1 MTYLLKRS
9 SRASWTQNKNISM
22 KSILKELV
30 GGKALVFIIVLGLG
44 GSFQN
49 GFHLTA
55 ISSPSPYIQSFINSS
70 WMHHYGDVP
79 GEKTITFIWSAV
91 VALYAFGG
99 LIGSISVRYL
109 TSRLGRKGTMLLNSA
124 IAVVA
129 TVIMYISKPAYSF
142 ELILVARFLN
152 GFGAGL
158 GLNVHAIYL
167 GESSPKKIRG
177 MVTLTV
183 ATFLSLGKLAGQF
196 AGLREIL
203 GREEW
208 WNILL
213 CVPTV
218 FCVVQLAV
226 LPFFPDAPRYILI
239 EKGNTEQCKK
249 ALQCLWGPGDY
260 KLEIEEMVEEQVV
273 IGEEHNKSLLDLVR
287 DKHLRWQVIS
297 LLVINGCIQFSGVS
311 AITVFSFN
319 IFLEAGI
326 PVDKIRYVTLGIG
339 ASEVLVSIT
348 CGLFIESVGRRA
360 LMWTGFGGM
369 SVIMALITVTLYLKD
384 YSFVIPY
391 ITVILIFLFIIF
403 YGGGPAGT
411 SISLANEIFIQ
422 SYRPA
427 AFMFIGFLRWLGF
440 AMLGFIFPFLIAAL
454 KSLSFVLFSC
464 VCLIAA
470 LYAFFILPETKGKTP
485 LEISQEFKNIRACG
499 SSKEDA
505 VCLETKL

>member
-1 MTYLLKRS
+1 
-9 SRASWTQNKNISM
+9 M
-22 KSILKELV
+22 KQV

-49 GFHLTA
+49 GFHLAA

-70 WMHHYGDVP
+70 WIHHYGDVP
-79 GEKTITFIWSAV
+79 GEKTITLIWSAV
-91 VALYAFGG
+91 VSLYAFGG

-109 TSRLGRKGTMLLNSA
+109 TSRLGRKGAMLLNSA

-129 TVIMYISKPAYSF
+129 TAIMYISKPAYSF

-158 GLNVHAIYL
+158 GLSVHTMTICWPP
-167 GESSPKKIRG
+167 GNSWPRRVVEHPVVRPDFFS
-177 MVTLTV
+177 
-183 ATFLSLGKLAGQF
+183 
-196 AGLREIL
+196 
-203 GREEW
+203 
-208 WNILL
+208 
-213 CVPTV
+213 
-218 FCVVQLAV
+218 VVQLAV

-273 IGEEHNKSLLDLVR
+273 IGEEHNRSLLDLLR
-287 DKHLRWQVIS
+287 DKHLRWQIFS
-297 LLVINGCIQFSGVS
+297 LLVMNGCIQFSGIS
-311 AITVFSFN
+311 AITVFSFD

-348 CGLFIESVGRRA
+348 CGLFIESVGRRV

-369 SVIMALITVTLYLKD
+369 SAIMALITVTLYLKD

-411 SISLANEIFIQ
+411 VISLANEIFIQ

-427 AFMFIGFLRWLGF
+427 AFMFNGFLRWLGF
-440 AMLGFIFPFLIAAL
+440 TVQGFIFPFLIAAL

-464 VCLIAA
+464 FCLIAA
-470 LYAFFILPETKGKTP
+470 LYVFFILPETKGKTP

-505 VCLETKL
+505 MCLETKL